1 MVSLAL
7 ALALARKH
15 TDATGQGDPGADEL
29 IQLAEGAEQ
38 ASSADRIAEAL
49 YAAIIQHRLAPGTQL
64 KERTLGEI
72 FGASRTLVREA
83 LIRLSQARLVNVES
97 NRGAFV
103 AVPTAEEAR
112 EVFAARRMLESQL
125 LYDWIPNATTQ
136 QVDRLHAHVQAEQQA
151 VGSADAARRTYL
163 LGDFHVELARI
174 TGNSVVTEITQ
185 NLSARSSLILLVY
198 QSLGSAATSHD
209 EHGEIVQAIEQRDV
223 ERAVALAREHIHHV
237 ERSLRLDS
245 LRPLTDLRAA
255 INSATAGFE
264 AKRRER
270 ASQPGE
276 GWE

>member
-15 TDATGQGDPGADEL
+15 TDAPGEGDPGAEEL
-29 IQLAEGAEQ
+29 ISLADGAEQ
-38 ASSADRIAEAL
+38 VSSADRIAEAL
-49 YAAIIQHRLAPGTQL
+49 YSAIIQHRLAPGTQL

-83 LIRLSQARLVNVES
+83 LIRLSQARLVDVAS

-125 LYDWIPNATTQ
+125 LADWIPNATVAQ
-136 QVDRLHAHVQAEQQA
+136 IDRLKTHVQAEQEA
-151 VGSADAARRTYL
+151 VSSADAARRTYL

-174 TGNSVVTEITQ
+174 AGNSVVTEITQ

-198 QSLGSAATSHD
+198 QSLGSATTSHD
-209 EHGEIVQAIEQRDV
+209 EHGHIVRAIERRDV
-223 ERAVALAREHIHHV
+223 AGAVGLAREHIDHV
-237 ERSLRLDS
+237 EQSMRLDS
-245 LRPLTDLRAA
+245 LRPLTDLKAA
-255 INSATAGFE
+255 ITGATAGFE